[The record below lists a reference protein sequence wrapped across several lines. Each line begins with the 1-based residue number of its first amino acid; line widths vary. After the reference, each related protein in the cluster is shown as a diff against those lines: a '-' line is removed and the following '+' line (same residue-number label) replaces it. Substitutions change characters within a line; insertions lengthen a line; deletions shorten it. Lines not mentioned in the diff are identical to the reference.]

1 MALALV
7 IEVVVDES
15 QLSDE
20 DRERIKSSV
29 SDAVEGVLGSTFWY
43 RERRTFDC
51 EFSVKWD
58 SS

>member
-15 QLSDE
+15 QLTDA
-20 DRERIKSSV
+20 DRQRVESSV
-29 SDAVEGVLGSTFWY
+29 SDAVEGALGSTFWY
-43 RERRTFDC
+43 RERKTFDY
-51 EFSVKWD
+51 EYSVKWD